1 MIEGA
6 RQRALAWAA
15 SLVNFSCFEITRHS
29 IGSED
34 PGDWKLKDTL
44 VEQMR
49 FVDQKESRTTIFL
62 DGVRSNIGPD
72 QLLFTHSAG
81 EFGAMFHLVFDPSAK
96 AEFKWKQAD
105 FLDGQPVQVFA
116 FRIARANS
124 EFELGENEGYD
135 QPVGLHGLL
144 YIDPATH

>member
-1 MIEGA
+1 MDPGRVSEASTGNSRFVISSPANPIPPPTDAEIKDLIEGA
-6 RQRALAWAA
+6 RQRALAWAT

-72 QLLFTHSAG
+72 QLLFTHSAR
-81 EFGAMFHLVFDPSAK
+81 
-96 AEFKWKQAD
+96 
-105 FLDGQPVQVFA
+105 
-116 FRIARANS
+116 RIRRHVSPRVRSLCQSRIQMEA
-124 EFELGENEGYD
+124 G
-135 QPVGLHGLL
+135 
-144 YIDPATH
+144 